1 MKKVFMVCTLVLLV
15 LAVSSPT
22 QASPTITC
30 WEWQEVREEGVTA
43 VDVVNATSGQ
53 AATYFV
59 PGTVDDGDIWS
70 ADGGEYYR
78 GYSKDWGWNHT
89 FADAAA
95 LLPAT
100 IDAINWATLEI
111 KAFDVDLSEQ
121 DLISGDGVS
130 IGQLDDRDDR
140 WKVTT
145 FNLDATALSELL
157 DGTMDVSLDI
167 GPKFSPYNVALGV
180 STLTVNYDTVELV
193 KVAVPCPIPAPAPGA
208 ILLGSIGVGVVGWL
222 RRRKSL

>member
-15 LAVSSPT
+15 LAVSSQT

-30 WEWQEVREEGVTA
+30 WEWQEVREEGITA
-43 VDVVNATSGQ
+43 VDVVNDASDPGLYFLPSGI
-53 AATYFV
+53 
-59 PGTVDDGDIWS
+59 DGMSDIMWTDSFRGNLQDWS
-70 ADGGEYYR
+70 
-78 GYSKDWGWNHT
+78 WNHT
-89 FADAAA
+89 FADPAA

-111 KAFDVDLSEQ
+111 KAFNVDPSEQ

-130 IGQLDDRDDR
+130 IGQLDDRDGN

-145 FNLDATALSELL
+145 FNLDAAVLSELL

-167 GPKFSPYNVALGV
+167 GPKFSPYNVALR
-180 STLTVNYDTVELV
+180 SATLTVNYDTVELV
-193 KVAVPCPIPAPAPGA
+193 EVAIPCPTPAPGA

-222 RRRKSL
+222 RRRRIL

>member
-1 MKKVFMVCTLVLLV
+1 MKKLFMVCTLVLLV
-15 LAVSSPT
+15 LAVSSRT

-30 WEWQEVREEGVTA
+30 WEWQEVREEGITA
-43 VDVVNATSGQ
+43 VDVVNDASDPDLYFLPSGI
-53 AATYFV
+53 
-59 PGTVDDGDIWS
+59 DGMGAIFSTDS
-70 ADGGEYYR
+70 YR
-78 GYSKDWGWNHT
+78 GYLGDWGWNHT
-89 FADAAA
+89 FADPAA

-111 KAFDVDLSEQ
+111 KAFDVDPSEQ

-130 IGQLDDRDDR
+130 IGQLDDRDGN

-145 FNLDATALSELL
+145 FNLDAAALSELL

-167 GPKFSPYNVALGV
+167 GPNPYKVALRYA
-180 STLTVNYDTVELV
+180 TLTVNYDTVEMV

-222 RRRKSL
+222 RRRRIL